1 MKGARIIVVAG
12 DIGSGKS
19 IVGRILSAVGHAVY
33 DCDSRAKMI
42 MDSSGSI
49 KSAIATIVSEEVIR
63 PDHTIDRERLAEIVF
78 ADAGKLKA
86 LNGIVHSAV
95 RDDILRVAN
104 RQPDGSILF
113 VETAIAHESGIDVIA
128 DEIWLVEAPEHMRIE
143 RVERRSGLSETQVL
157 ARIRSQAG
165 ETDALRENPKTKVIV
180 NDGVEPLLPQVLA
193 RISELYS
200 RPFEP
205 DIIGAG
211 KKSIEILPDGELFAE
226 SEQRR
231 FPQ

>member
-104 RQPDGSILF
+104 RQTDGSILF

-157 ARIRSQAG
+157 ARIRSQVG